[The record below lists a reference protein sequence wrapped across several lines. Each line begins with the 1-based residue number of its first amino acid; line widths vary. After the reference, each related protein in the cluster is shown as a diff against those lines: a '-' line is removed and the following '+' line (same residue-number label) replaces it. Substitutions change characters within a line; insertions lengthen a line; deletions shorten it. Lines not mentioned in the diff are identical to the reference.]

1 MYKQN
6 NICKL
11 AAVLASRFSIH
22 ERGVVVREVIN
33 VRIYSEPPP
42 CLQCEFQTPCT
53 NLEHAFLPNASH
65 PHVSVLTY
73 TVYNFLQFYFI
84 SFQNKLYG
92 CLLER
97 IWYSWVTY
105 NLKQPL
111 Q

>member
-22 ERGVVVREVIN
+22 EHGAVVKEVNN
-33 VRIYSEPPP
+33 VRIYLEPPP
-42 CLQCEFQTPCT
+42 SLQCEFQTPCT
-53 NLEHAFLPNASH
+53 SLEQSPS
-65 PHVSVLTY
+65 Y
-73 TVYNFLQFYFI
+73 TVYNFRQFYFI

-92 CLLER
+92 CLLDR
-97 IWYSWVTY
+97 VWNSWVTY
-105 NLKQPL
+105 NLKQTL